1 MKIEW
6 DRPILV
12 GGAPSCGSTLLS
24 VMLDAHPEI
33 LCGPE
38 LVLLAHPALYQSF
51 GRYKKFLA
59 NHGTNA
65 GDDTAD
71 AVARLEDGFCPY
83 TVIDVNNFAY
93 YGVNFDLLLSHLAES
108 ESPEAFLRKLF
119 EPSLVHQAKR
129 IWAEKSPPNL
139 YAFRAFL
146 ERFPKGRVVYLV
158 RDPRDQIVSIM
169 CRALRFDQA
178 LAIWLV
184 ETAMCESLRTHPR
197 AFCVRY
203 EDLVTDT
210 RRVVENL
217 LRFLGIESGIEC
229 VLNYLENSPRI
240 RSDPTVRG
248 MPTWRANPTMPVS
261 RACVGVGE
269 RKLSPFQ
276 SAALASAYIAEPVPG
291 CEELKGVTAEQL
303 IQRLDY
309 SAIKVPVLEAQ
320 PFLEFCAREHLL
332 VSGIALHGAIFQER
346 FVSCDVAMVLGQS
359 GPPRDVL
366 DLITALGPAFLSRPQ
381 DKIAKLEREK
391 TYSRSSSVNS
401 SSDQHPMLRASLPRL
416 LSQLRRK
423 IAGLR
428 R

>member
-65 GDDTAD
+65 GYDTAD

-158 RDPRDQIVSIM
+158 RDPRDQIVSVM
-169 CRALRFDQA
+169 RRGLRFDQA

-184 ETAMCESLRTHPR
+184 ETAMCESLHTHPR
-197 AFCVRY
+197 AFCVRF

-210 RRVVENL
+210 WRVVEDL
-217 LRFLGIESGIEC
+217 LRFLGIGSAIERM
-229 VLNYLENSPRI
+229 LNYLENSPRI
-240 RSDPTVRG
+240 SNDPSACG
-248 MPTWRANPTMPVS
+248 MPTWRANPVMGFS
-261 RACVGVGE
+261 RAPIGVGE
-269 RKLSPFQ
+269 RRLTPFQ
-276 SAALASAYIAEPVPG
+276 KAALASAYIAQAVPG
-291 CEELKGVTAEQL
+291 YDEVQGVTAAEL

-309 SAIKVPVLEAQ
+309 PPIKVPMIEPQ

-359 GPPRDVL
+359 GPPREVL

-381 DKIAKLEREK
+381 DKIAKLERRE
-391 TYSRSSSVNS
+391 N
-401 SSDQHPMLRASLPRL
+401 L
-416 LSQLRRK
+416 
-423 IAGLR
+423 
-428 R
+428 